1 MTEDIFGD
9 LMGAFEGAGSEL
21 VDVFSGP
28 QQSDTQSQD
37 IRIFEKLN
45 ESDID
50 ALMHHYGPE
59 AVSKYLEDMGG
70 RS

>member
-9 LMGAFEGAGSEL
+9 MMSAFEGAGNEL
-21 VDVFSGP
+21 VNVFSGP
-28 QQSDTQSQD
+28 QPDTQAQD
-37 IRIFEKLN
+37 LLIFEKLN